1 MENRIL
7 RLPATV
13 EAVERAVEDAGAGEV
28 VLVVRD
34 GRTVAAVVSH
44 AMALAGEDALLASA
58 DAGDRV
64 RGLRLIAELG
74 VEMATVRLNVLRREL
89 AR

>member
-28 VLVVRD
+28 VLVERD

-44 AMALAGEDALLASA
+44 AMALAGEDALLAAA